1 MMNRMRRPQMPAVH
15 QPVTPVVGEIARQN
29 GRCHGGVTAETGSR
43 LGPDEPKS
51 ETADDA
57 VDGGEDDA
65 HQRAGQHPID
75 EMQRQVDARLAD
87 QPGRPGQ
94 GRAAFGERR

>member
-1 MMNRMRRPQMPAVH
+1 
-15 QPVTPVVGEIARQN
+15 
-29 GRCHGGVTAETGSR
+29 
-43 LGPDEPKS
+43 PKS

-65 HQRAGQHPID
+65 HQRAGQDPID

-94 GRAAFGERR
+94 GRAALGERRQRAEDERRPYQCADRRPERAGKLLGCCAAALLR